1 MKEFKGAL
9 LVWGRKK
16 EKYVWNQGLVMM
28 QCFFFAWRLNSGVW
42 KLQIMQQK
50 KRRQFLQECLKPFK
64 VWSFL
69 HPAGKNIL
77 SWPVGCSS
85 VLRQTLY
92 PGCVLLL
99 QLGQEHT
106 LESCAHT
113 HTHLGLRVAHQDAAS
128 PNQPRETGSEDA
140 WEEWTL
146 QGCQADGFIGETEHV
161 NAWQYYHR
169 FIYASL
175 RACRFEPDVASH
187 WMASWLCPF
196 GFLLGW
202 D

>member
-16 EKYVWNQGLVMM
+16 GKYVWNQGLVMM

-106 LESCAHT
+106 LEHCAHT
-113 HTHLGLRVAHQDAAS
+113 HTFRVPCCTPRCCKPKSAKRNREWGCLRRMNPTRLS
-128 PNQPRETGSEDA
+128 GS
-140 WEEWTL
+140 W
-146 QGCQADGFIGETEHV
+146 
-161 NAWQYYHR
+161 
-169 FIYASL
+169 IYWRN
-175 RACRFEPDVASH
+175 RAC
-187 WMASWLCPF
+187 
-196 GFLLGW
+196 
-202 D
+202 